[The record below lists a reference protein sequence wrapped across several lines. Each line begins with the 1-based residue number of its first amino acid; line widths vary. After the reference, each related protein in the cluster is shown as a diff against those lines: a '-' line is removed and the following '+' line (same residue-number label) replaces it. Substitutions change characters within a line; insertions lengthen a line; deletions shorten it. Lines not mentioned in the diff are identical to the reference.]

1 MATLKLKSAGS
12 KPKAGTRTTTKKAAP
27 KRAVN
32 KAVKTTGRGVTKRA
46 PKEDVEAKV
55 DRRTA
60 EGKVDPRVLTRHEDG
75 LIEIGER
82 MAAAQAERKAALED
96 AYEVTQAALTD
107 EVPMALVSR
116 LTGISRQWLY
126 NMGNHAGRN
135 GSATQGRLGPRGGAT
150 KGKARKPAAGR
161 KTGSTARK
169 PAARKT
175 AAKSTGSKKISIK
188 RR

>member
-1 MATLKLKSAGS
+1 MALKLKSASGA
-12 KPKAGTRTTTKKAAP
+12 KPKTGTRSTKKIAP

-46 PKEDVEAKV
+46 PKEVEEEKV

-60 EGKVDPRVLTRHEDG
+60 EGKVDPRVLARHEDA

-96 AYEVTQAALTD
+96 AYSVTQSALED

-150 KGKARKPAAGR
+150 KGKARKPIAR
-161 KTGSTARK
+161 KTGT
-169 PAARKT
+169 AARKT
-175 AAKSTGSKKISIK
+175 AVKSASRKAPSASKKISIK
-188 RR
+188 RK